1 MENWATMGS
10 KKDTKLVKGSV
21 SLTLGHN
28 HVHDFPGNQLPPL
41 FFITG
46 NAFTKIDFLNLFL
59 TYSFRVSLLFKR
71 CRPGMGVLL
80 SVTSVEKL
88 SCW

>member
-28 HVHDFPGNQLPPL
+28 HVHDFPGNQLPPVFYNWKCL
-41 FFITG
+41 HQNRFFKFISYIF
-46 NAFTKIDFLNLFL
+46 N
-59 TYSFRVSLLFKR
+59 
-71 CRPGMGVLL
+71 
-80 SVTSVEKL
+80 
-88 SCW
+88 